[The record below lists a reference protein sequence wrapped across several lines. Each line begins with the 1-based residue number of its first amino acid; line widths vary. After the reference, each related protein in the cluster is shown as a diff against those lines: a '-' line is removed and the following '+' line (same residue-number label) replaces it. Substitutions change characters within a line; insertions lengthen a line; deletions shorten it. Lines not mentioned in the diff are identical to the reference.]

1 MKWFKKKDFR
11 IKKEINGSGEVCY
24 YVEEYL
30 GSSEWVHRGGHSTLE
45 DTKQWIDKK
54 RKERLSK
61 KVISTEIIKY

>member
-45 DTKQWIDKK
+45 DTKQWIDK
-54 RKERLSK
+54 
-61 KVISTEIIKY
+61 I